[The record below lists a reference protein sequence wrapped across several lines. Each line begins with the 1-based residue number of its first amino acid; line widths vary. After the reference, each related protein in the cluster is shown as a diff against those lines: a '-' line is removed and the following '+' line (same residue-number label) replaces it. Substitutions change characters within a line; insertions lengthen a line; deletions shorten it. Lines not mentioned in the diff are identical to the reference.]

1 MLLIEFLTETN
12 KQVIVLDGVSDG
24 GKLLWDLTL
33 IKEVC
38 YLRPVILMTGAESIR
53 ELALITRV
61 LLAK

>member
-12 KQVIVLDGVSDG
+12 KQVIVLDGVCDG

-33 IKEVC
+33 IKKIG
-38 YLRPVILMTGAESIR
+38 YLRPVILVTGAESIR